1 MDNQDVRVI
10 KEIYELL
17 NSAINDKRQI
27 YVHLVEEGNQ
37 NGKRRLIVNN
47 NYNSFVSWLCTNR
60 KQFRVGGIKMNW
72 EIKNIL
78 SDMEIIKEKI
88 NDVMTSFTWFDEEYF
103 THEPNHVLNKM
114 KF

>member
-1 MDNQDVRVI
+1 
-10 KEIYELL
+10 
-17 NSAINDKRQI
+17 
-27 YVHLVEEGNQ
+27 
-37 NGKRRLIVNN
+37 
-47 NYNSFVSWLCTNR
+47 
-60 KQFRVGGIKMNW
+60 MNW

>member
-1 MDNQDVRVI
+1 MER
-10 KEIYELL
+10 YELL

-37 NGKRRLIVNN
+37 KWRETLNREQQLQFICELVMQR
-47 NYNSFVSWLCTNR
+47 NR

-78 SDMEIIKEKI
+78 SDMEIIKEKL
-88 NDVMTSFTWFDEEYF
+88 M
-103 THEPNHVLNKM
+103 M
-114 KF
+114 